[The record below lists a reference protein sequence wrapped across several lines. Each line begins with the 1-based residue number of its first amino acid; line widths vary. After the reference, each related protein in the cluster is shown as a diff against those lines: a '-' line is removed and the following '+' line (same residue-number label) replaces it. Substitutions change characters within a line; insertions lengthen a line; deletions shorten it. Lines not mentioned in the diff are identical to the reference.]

1 MVERS
6 REQGVRRFS
15 TLRVARDEEEGNE
28 KLSLMNFEF
37 YGVPCTVFLFIDVS
51 LEVPLTQLRHGLAGE
66 RGGTKRAAIT
76 ARADRSL
83 SSAP

>member
-28 KLSLMNFEF
+28 KLSLMNLEF
-37 YGVPCTVFLFIDVS
+37 YGVPCAVFLFIDGS
-51 LEVPLTQLRHGLAGE
+51 MEDSLTQLPHSLAGE

-76 ARADRSL
+76 SRADRSR